1 MGRMLA
7 NLAVRQPFR
16 NMHDLMRLKFLQKFI
31 HLAIYTVA
39 DKK

>member
-1 MGRMLA
+1 MSA
-7 NLAVRQPFR
+7 NLAVRQRLR
-16 NMHDLMRLKFLQKFI
+16 NMRCLMRLKFLQKFI